1 LHLKNINESE
11 FENVIK
17 VHINKLLYP
26 LIKQLKE
33 SGQTGILSND
43 SLIDMYSLI
52 LKFHLQENKDLMTQF
67 KNDILKGFVIDSN
80 NEKEKLIN
88 WLVRCSTSFENFPID
103 FFILPVVAC
112 LNASIKSLQE
122 TAKNFLITNY
132 ILKKDEDE
140 KDNYKKKVKEE
151 CEKLKIKS
159 NIYEEIFE
167 KMNSPRV
174 YDNTNKSMIN
184 SKNIIPLSSIFA
196 IPGTIP
202 SYPTPKKIEILIMKL
217 VLFVNHL
224 LEKKL
229 KKIGI

>member
-80 NEKEKLIN
+80 NEKEK
-88 WLVRCSTSFENFPID
+88 V
-103 FFILPVVAC
+103 FF
-112 LNASIKSLQE
+112 
-122 TAKNFLITNY
+122 FFFFFFFFFY
-132 ILKKDEDE
+132 ILF
-140 KDNYKKKVKEE
+140 YQ
-151 CEKLKIKS
+151 LY
-159 NIYEEIFE
+159 IYVFDI
-167 KMNSPRV
+167 
-174 YDNTNKSMIN
+174 Y
-184 SKNIIPLSSIFA
+184 
-196 IPGTIP
+196 
-202 SYPTPKKIEILIMKL
+202 
-217 VLFVNHL
+217 
-224 LEKKL
+224 
-229 KKIGI
+229 

>member
-80 NEKEKLIN
+80 NEKEK
-88 WLVRCSTSFENFPID
+88 VFFFFFF
-103 FFILPVVAC
+103 FFIFFFFFFLYFI
-112 LNASIKSLQE
+112 LSI
-122 TAKNFLITNY
+122 IY
-132 ILKKDEDE
+132 I
-140 KDNYKKKVKEE
+140 
-151 CEKLKIKS
+151 CI
-159 NIYEEIFE
+159 
-167 KMNSPRV
+167 
-174 YDNTNKSMIN
+174 
-184 SKNIIPLSSIFA
+184 
-196 IPGTIP
+196 
-202 SYPTPKKIEILIMKL
+202 
-217 VLFVNHL
+217 
-224 LEKKL
+224 
-229 KKIGI
+229 